1 MQVDPEQLRQ
11 LYESLSD
18 EELLAVGRAD
28 LIEVAQKYYDA
39 ELNRRELTVHLQE
52 PDDVDE
58 VPDVEIGPD
67 WLEDAAEVYSWTA
80 FAQDPLPPEAFETRD
95 VLEAAGIP
103 CLLKL
108 SEIPKV
114 PYSKR
119 THSWKLLVPGQ
130 LNMRA
135 ASIVDRDIFNQKFE
149 DYWSAHLQELSD
161 KELLSMS
168 PKAIFCGLFDKVER
182 VTRAYADEVARRRLK

>member
-28 LIEVAQKYYDA
+28 LIEAAQKYYDA

-108 SEIPKV
+108 GEIPKD

-182 VTRAYADEVARRRLK
+182 VTRAYANEVARRRLK

>member
-108 SEIPKV
+108 GEIPKD